1 MQATAIIEVLSRAL
15 SADAT
20 RFEAVESRDGM
31 PTIYAPLDLLVEA
44 CRVLRDAPELRFVFM
59 ADVTGVDY
67 HPRDPRFELLYLLVC
82 PGVAG
87 YGVTPMRLRL
97 KVRVPEGTHV
107 PSVSSIW
114 QSANWGEREVYDFFG
129 LHFDG
134 HPDMR
139 RILMPEDWEGFPM
152 RKDYPVQINQ
162 RVKTYEPLQ
171 VSEAE
176 FVANLEA
183 ARRSAG
189 DTERPEPVKGRVARD
204 PGRARRD

>member
-15 SADAT
+15 SADLT

-31 PTIYAPLDLLVEA
+31 PTLYAPLDLLVDT
-44 CRVLRDAPELRFVFM
+44 CRVLRDAPELRFVFL
-59 ADVTGVDY
+59 ADVTAVDY
-67 HPRDPRFELLYLLVC
+67 HPRDPRFELLYILAC
-82 PGVAG
+82 PGVVG
-87 YGVTPMRLRL
+87 YGESPKRLRL
-97 KVRVPEGTHV
+97 KVRVPEGAHV

-114 QSANWGEREVYDFFG
+114 QSANWAEREVYDFFG
-129 LHFDG
+129 LYFDG

-171 VSEAE
+171 VSEGE
-176 FVANLEA
+176 FVANMEA
-183 ARRSAG
+183 ARHAAK
-189 DTERPEPVKGRVARD
+189 DPARPGPAEGR
-204 PGRARRD
+204 RARQD

>member
-1 MQATAIIEVLSRAL
+1 MQATAIIDVLSRAL
-15 SADAT
+15 TAESM
-20 RFEAVESRDGM
+20 RFEAVESPDGM
-31 PTIYAPLDLLVEA
+31 PTIYAPLDLLVET
-44 CRVLRDAPELRFVFM
+44 CRVLRDTPELRFVIL
-59 ADVTGVDY
+59 ADVVAVDY
-67 HPRDPRFELLYLLVC
+67 HPRDPRFELVYLLVC

-87 YGVTPMRLRL
+87 YGDAARRLRL
-97 KVRVPEGTHV
+97 KVRVGDGTHV

-114 QSANWGEREVYDFFG
+114 QSANWAEREVYDFFG

-171 VSEAE
+171 VSADE
-176 FVANLEA
+176 FVANMEATRRA
-183 ARRSAG
+183 AR
-189 DTERPEPVKGRVARD
+189 DPVRPEPVEGR
-204 PGRARRD
+204 RARQD

>member
-1 MQATAIIEVLSRAL
+1 
-15 SADAT
+15 
-20 RFEAVESRDGM
+20 M
-31 PTIYAPLDLLVEA
+31 PTFYAPLDLLVET

-59 ADVTGVDY
+59 ADVTAVDY

-87 YGVTPMRLRL
+87 YGDTPKRLRL
-97 KVRVPEGTHV
+97 KVRVPEGTPV

-114 QSANWGEREVYDFFG
+114 QSANWGERELYDFFG

-139 RILMPEDWEGFPM
+139 RILMPDDWEGFPM

-171 VSEAE
+171 VSEDE
-176 FVANLEA
+176 FVANMEA
-183 ARRSAG
+183 ARRSA
-189 DTERPEPVKGRVARD
+189 RAPEPTRKG
-204 PGRARRD
+204 

>member
-20 RFEAVESRDGM
+20 QFEVVESRDGM
-31 PTIYAPLDLLVEA
+31 PTVYVSLPDLVEA

-59 ADVTGVDY
+59 ADVTAVDY
-67 HPRDPRFELLYLLVC
+67 HPRVPRFELVYILAC
-82 PGVAG
+82 PGVSG
-87 YGVTPMRLRL
+87 YGDTPKRLRV

-114 QSANWGEREVYDFFG
+114 ESANWGEREVYDFFG
-129 LHFDG
+129 LHFDN

-171 VSEAE
+171 VSEDE
-176 FVANLEA
+176 FVANMEA
-183 ARRSAG
+183 ARRAAK
-189 DTERPEPVKGRVARD
+189 DPARPEPVEGR
-204 PGRARRD
+204 RARQD

>member
-1 MQATAIIEVLSRAL
+1 MQATAIIEILSRAL
-15 SADAT
+15 STDAT
-20 RFEAVESRDGM
+20 PFEVVESRDGM
-31 PTIYAPLDLLVEA
+31 PTFYVSLAHLVET

-59 ADVTGVDY
+59 ADLTGVDY
-67 HPRDPRFELLYLLVC
+67 HPRAPRFEIVYLLAC
-82 PGVAG
+82 PGVGG
-87 YGVTPMRLRL
+87 YGETPKRLRL

-114 QSANWGEREVYDFFG
+114 QSANWGEREAYDFFG

-139 RILMPEDWEGFPM
+139 RILMPDDWEGFPM

-171 VSEAE
+171 VSADE
-176 FVANLEA
+176 FVANMEA
-183 ARRSAG
+183 TRRSA
-189 DTERPEPVKGRVARD
+189 RD
-204 PGRARRD
+204 PERAGPVDGRARQD

>member
-20 RFEAVESRDGM
+20 QFEVVESRDGM
-31 PTIYAPLDLLVEA
+31 PTFYVSLPDLVET

-59 ADVTGVDY
+59 ADVTAVDY
-67 HPRDPRFELLYLLVC
+67 HPRVPRFELVYILAC
-82 PGVAG
+82 PGVSG
-87 YGVTPMRLRL
+87 YGDTPKRLRV

-129 LHFDG
+129 LHFDN

-171 VSEAE
+171 VSEDE
-176 FVANLEA
+176 FVANMEA
-183 ARRSAG
+183 SRRAAQ
-189 DTERPEPVKGRVARD
+189 DPARPEPVEGR
-204 PGRARRD
+204 RARQD